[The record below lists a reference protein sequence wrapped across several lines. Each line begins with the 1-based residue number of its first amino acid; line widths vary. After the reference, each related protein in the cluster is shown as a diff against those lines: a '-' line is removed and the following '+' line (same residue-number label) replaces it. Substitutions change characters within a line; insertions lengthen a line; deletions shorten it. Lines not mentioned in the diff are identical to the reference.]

1 MMNRKDCQNIN
12 NEVYDV
18 LIVGGGITGAG
29 ILSELSERGYNA
41 ILIEKGDFASGT
53 SSKSAKLVHGGLRY
67 LQYGHFKLVKES
79 LKERDYLLSKYPHIV
94 KPLEFIYPVY
104 SFSLKVK
111 VFIGLLFYKLF
122 SWKSKL
128 SKIRYIGRNKTL
140 KKYKDINSRDLKC
153 SFSYF
158 DAVTSD
164 ARLCNEIIYNS
175 CNNSK
180 AIALNYCK
188 LKSLRYTNEFISVKC
203 YDNILKTELNIK
215 AQYIVNA
222 SGPWMDEL
230 NSTFNSEKIKIT
242 APSKGIHIVLSKS
255 KFPYDCSF
263 VFTSNANDKRW
274 IYSVPWEN
282 NSVLIGATDTTYD
295 DKIDNVS
302 VNKEDV
308 EYIIKALQ
316 NFAPELNIS
325 NADIISSFSGI
336 RPLLKNENVSSKD
349 LSREYKIWWLDDKI
363 LNVFGGKLTG
373 FRSMANISANMLD
386 AKSNRTSKTKI
397 ALNNDYNINKN
408 DEFSKYIINKYLYE
422 SERLFSICE
431 ENSNANNKISKDLD
445 IYIVEVIYFIRYQ
458 SCYFLSDI
466 LTRRLS
472 ISYVIASLKNK
483 DEIIKK
489 VANIL
494 KKENKLTDEEINND
508 IFMYEKMCENNSLI

>member
-1 MMNRKDCQNIN
+1 MMNRKEYQNIN
-12 NEVYDV
+12 NETYDV

-29 ILSELSERGYNA
+29 ILSELSSRGYNTV
-41 ILIEKGDFASGT
+41 LIEKGDFASGT

-79 LKERDYLLSKYPHIV
+79 LKERDYLLSKYRHIV

-111 VFIGLLFYKLF
+111 VFLGLMLYKIF
-122 SWKSKL
+122 SWKSSL
-128 SKIRYIGRNKTL
+128 SKIKYISRNNTL
-140 KKYKDINSRDLKC
+140 TKYKGINPRKLQC

-175 CNNSK
+175 CNNNN
-180 AIALNYCK
+180 ATALNYCE
-188 LKSLRYTNEFISVKC
+188 LKSVSKNDEYISVLC
-203 YDNILKTELNIK
+203 YDNILKKETTINTK
-215 AQYIVNA
+215 YIVNA
-222 SGPWMDEL
+222 SGPWIDEL
-230 NSTFNSEKIKIT
+230 NSTFNAQKIKIT

-255 KFPYDCSF
+255 KFPYNCSF
-263 VFTSNANDKRW
+263 IFTSITNDKRW

-282 NSVLIGATDTTYD
+282 NSVLIGATDTKYD
-295 DKIDNVS
+295 DKIDNVD

-308 EYIIKALQ
+308 DYIIKAIQ
-316 NFAPELNIS
+316 NFVPALNIS
-325 NADIISSFSGI
+325 HSDIISTFSGI

-349 LSREYKIWWLDDKI
+349 LSREYKIWWLDNRI

-373 FRSMANISANMLD
+373 FRTMANISANMLD
-386 AKSNRTSKTKI
+386 AKSKKTR
-397 ALNNDYNINKN
+397 NNKSVLDINYKNNKN
-408 DEFSKYIINKYLYE
+408 DNFSKHIIKKYLYE

-431 ENSNANNKISKDLD
+431 ENADAKNKLHQDLD

-458 SCYFLSDI
+458 SCYFLSDV

-472 ISYVIASLKNK
+472 VSYIISSLTNK
-483 DEIIKK
+483 DEIINT
-489 VANIL
+489 VATVL
-494 KKENKLTDEEINND
+494 KQENNLSDEEIKND
-508 IFMYEKMCENNSLI
+508 IFVYKNNLLK

>member
-1 MMNRKDCQNIN
+1 MNRKKYQNIN
-12 NEVYDV
+12 NLTYDV
-18 LIVGGGITGAG
+18 LIVGGGITGSG
-29 ILSELSERGYNA
+29 ILSELSARGYNA
-41 ILIEKGDFASGT
+41 VLIEKGDFASGT

-79 LKERDYLLSKYPHIV
+79 LKERDYLLSRYPHIV
-94 KPLEFIYPVY
+94 KPLEFIYPIY
-104 SFSLKVK
+104 SFSLKIK

-122 SWKSKL
+122 SWKSRL
-128 SKIRYIGRNKTL
+128 SKIKYISRKNTL
-140 KKYKDINSRDLKC
+140 SKYNGINPSKLKC

-175 CNNSK
+175 CRNDN
-180 AIALNYCK
+180 ATAFNYCE
-188 LKSLRYTNEFISVKC
+188 LKSIRNNDEYISVLC
-203 YDNILKTELNIK
+203 YDSILKKETTINAE
-215 AQYIVNA
+215 YIVNA
-222 SGPWMDEL
+222 SGPWIDEL

-263 VFTSNANDKRW
+263 IFTSITNDNRW

-282 NSVLIGATDTTYD
+282 NSVLIGATDTKYD
-295 DKIDNVS
+295 DKIDNVD

-308 EYIIKALQ
+308 DYILKAIQ
-316 NFAPELNIS
+316 NFAPSLNIS
-325 NADIISSFSGI
+325 NSDIISTFSGI

-349 LSREYKIWWLDDKI
+349 LSREYKIWWLNDRI

-386 AKSNRTSKTKI
+386 AKSKKTRNKKSV
-397 ALNNDYNINKN
+397 LNINYKN
-408 DEFSKYIINKYLYE
+408 NKDDTFSKHIIKKYLDE
-422 SERLFSICE
+422 SERMFSICK
-431 ENSNANNKISKDLD
+431 ENAAAKNKIHQDLD

-458 SCYFLSDI
+458 SCYFLSDL

-472 ISYVIASLKNK
+472 VSYVISSLKNK
-483 DEIIKK
+483 DEIINK
-489 VANIL
+489 VASIL
-494 KKENKLTDEEINND
+494 KQENNLTDEEIKND
-508 IFMYEKMCENNSLI
+508 IFVYKNNLLR